1 MIISSIT
8 IHCPVLAK
16 ISKKSGVCITDK
28 LGLKYKAM
36 CLAVPV
42 KIVAIDGNEAETEI
56 AGVRRRVSI
65 ALTPEAKLGDYV
77 LLHTGYAIGVIDEAE
92 AEETLKL
99 LEEIASLSEVH

>member
-1 MIISSIT
+1 MSFWLKAS
-8 IHCPVLAK
+8 
-16 ISKKSGVCITDK
+16 VCITNE

-42 KIVAIDGNEAETEI
+42 KIVSLDGDEAETEI

-65 ALTPEAKLGDYV
+65 VFTPEAKVGDYV
-77 LLHTGYAIGVIDEAE
+77 LLHTGYAIGVIDETE

>member
-1 MIISSIT
+1 
-8 IHCPVLAK
+8 
-16 ISKKSGVCITDK
+16 
-28 LGLKYKAM
+28 M
-36 CLAVPV
+36 CLAIPV
-42 KIVAIDGNEAETEI
+42 RIVSIDGDAAETEI

-65 ALTPEAKLGDYV
+65 ALTPEAKMGDYV